1 MKNQTFIA
9 DQQSGS
15 VELPPIAAGRQM
27 AYSMENPIYPLTDP
41 SIFSEGL
48 VAVSGHRVSPI
59 KALHLPAVYQAV
71 TRIAGDIARC
81 PLELYVEKDGI
92 CKAMLDD
99 PIHRLTAIQPNRE
112 MDAFKFWNRIVTQ
125 RLVWQNAYIF
135 IAPNVKD
142 EPAELLPLLADRTHP
157 KRAGGK
163 LFYITETSE
172 GEIPIP
178 ANRIIHLEGITFD
191 NMEAMELTKL
201 MRDAWGLALAQMDF
215 ASRVYRTG
223 GRKGGWLEI
232 PLGMTKTATDKLEE
246 GFRRKYEDPS
256 AAFTTV
262 ILRDNAKFHEGQMTL
277 RESQVL
283 EGREESVRD
292 VARAFN
298 IRPGHLGV
306 ETTGVYG
313 NKADDTR
320 DYVDNTLRPH
330 MAGIAA
336 QCRVKLLTL
345 DRQGSHCFGH
355 NTDELERL
363 SLQEE
368 FTAYGAGVTA
378 RIITPNEARGKLGF
392 PPLPDGDTLQNPN
405 TQAAPLPGKDAGT
418 PPPKKK
424 PKAKIYG

>member
-1 MKNQTFIA
+1 
-9 DQQSGS
+9 
-15 VELPPIAAGRQM
+15 
-27 AYSMENPIYPLTDP
+27 
-41 SIFSEGL
+41 
-48 VAVSGHRVSPI
+48 
-59 KALHLPAVYQAV
+59 
-71 TRIAGDIARC
+71 
-81 PLELYVEKDGI
+81 
-92 CKAMLDD
+92 
-99 PIHRLTAIQPNRE
+99 
-112 MDAFKFWNRIVTQ
+112 
-125 RLVWQNAYIF
+125 
-135 IAPNVKD
+135 
-142 EPAELLPLLADRTHP
+142 
-157 KRAGGK
+157 
-163 LFYITETSE
+163 
-172 GEIPIP
+172 
-178 ANRIIHLEGITFD
+178 
-191 NMEAMELTKL
+191 
-201 MRDAWGLALAQMDF
+201 
-215 ASRVYRTG
+215 
-223 GRKGGWLEI
+223 
-232 PLGMTKTATDKLEE
+232 
-246 GFRRKYEDPS
+246 
-256 AAFTTV
+256 
-262 ILRDNAKFHEGQMTL
+262 MTL

-336 QCRVKLLTL
+336 QCRVKLLSL

-405 TQAAPLPGKDAGT
+405 TQAAPPPGKDPGT
-418 PPPKKK
+418 PPGTKPKK
-424 PKAKIYG
+424 PKAKPSDELNSAHRELLDRTIAGVVAVIGEKGGRAAASGAKFCTWLDEKLPAERETLRRAIAPVASCIAAAAGGGRRRAYDNYRKPHAQKTSRRAQRDRHRKNRGRAQAGAHRVLSKLEQRTMSRFSKSGRLNKKPGFQMNLATDKSSAEIMLYGEIGFDFTARDFINQLATMGDVEQLDIRINSPGGIGSDGIAIYNALVRHPAQRTVYIDAAAYSAASIVAMAASPGQLKMAFNARMMIHNGWAFMMGDKNDLRKEADSLDFWTARSPRPTRSG